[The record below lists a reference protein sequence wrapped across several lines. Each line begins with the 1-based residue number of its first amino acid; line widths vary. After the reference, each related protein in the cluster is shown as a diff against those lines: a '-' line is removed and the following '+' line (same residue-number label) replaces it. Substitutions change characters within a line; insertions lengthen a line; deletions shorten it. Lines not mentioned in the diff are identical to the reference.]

1 MQCFEHTRPTVAA
14 CAVGVARAAY
24 EYGMDYAKQRV
35 QFGKPILAKQAIR
48 FMLADM
54 LTEIDAARLLT
65 WRAAWMADR
74 GQPCN
79 IQASMAKAYAAD
91 MAMRVTTDAVQI
103 LGGYGYMRE
112 YPVEKWM
119 RDAKILQIVEGT
131 SQIQRVVISQ
141 MLAMGME

>member
-1 MQCFEHTRPTVAA
+1 MKSFEHTRPIVAA

-24 EYGMDYAKQRV
+24 EYAFQYAGERV
-35 QFGKPILAKQAIR
+35 QFGKPLMAKQAIR

-54 LTEIDAARLLT
+54 AIDIDAARLLT
-65 WRAAWMADR
+65 WRAAWMADQ
-74 GQPCN
+74 GKPCN
-79 IQASMAKAYAAD
+79 VQASMAKAFAAD
-91 MAMRVTTDAVQI
+91 MAMRTTTDAVQV

-141 MLAMGME
+141 IQAMGME